1 MIKKIKSKEYALG
14 VERMDKE
21 VGAPIDIAQSS
32 MLMAAYEAGWDGAMR
47 HLGGMSVDDAIME
60 LLLERIKNIKEK
72 DVGVGI
78 YNKLADI
85 AQSHLRNIYLINQTL
100 R

>member
-21 VGAPIDIAQSS
+21 VGASIDIAQSP
-32 MLMAAYEAGWDGAMR
+32 MLMAAYEAGWDDAMR

-60 LLLERIKNIKEK
+60 LLLERIIDNVELPLSNLIIKLSKKNE
-72 DVGVGI
+72 
-78 YNKLADI
+78 
-85 AQSHLRNIYLINQTL
+85 
-100 R
+100 

>member
-21 VGAPIDIAQSS
+21 VGAPTNIAQPS

-47 HLGGMSVDDAIME
+47 HLGGMYVDDAIME
-60 LLLERIKNIKEK
+60 LLLERIIDNVELPLSNLIIKLSKNE
-72 DVGVGI
+72 
-78 YNKLADI
+78 
-85 AQSHLRNIYLINQTL
+85 
-100 R
+100 

>member
-1 MIKKIKSKEYALG
+1 MIKKVKSKEYVLG

-32 MLMAAYEAGWDGAMR
+32 MLMAAYEAGWDGTMR

-60 LLLERIKNIKEK
+60 LLLERIIDNVELPLSDLRGIQ
-72 DVGVGI
+72 DVIDGIAGGAGVYG
-78 YNKLADI
+78 
-85 AQSHLRNIYLINQTL
+85 
-100 R
+100 